1 MILEMEVLQTV
12 YKQLFNDSGKLDSV
26 SITSQLLENYDK
38 VLK

>member
-1 MILEMEVLQTV
+1 MEVLSTV
-12 YKQLFNDSGKLDSV
+12 YKQLFNELDSV